1 MGEIS
6 RHRFPFLLLVAPLV
20 LCSFWVVTGQ
30 LHSAAE
36 AYVKEGS
43 PESGA
48 VVAAALT
55 ANEEHRQQMAERKAR
70 TSQTPT
76 PGSGG

>member
-1 MGEIS
+1 MGAIS

-48 VVAAALT
+48 VVAAAPDC
-55 ANEEHRQQMAERKAR
+55 Q
-70 TSQTPT
+70 
-76 PGSGG
+76 